1 VERGAHGT
9 GLLSEAI
16 LSAAGAGQYQKRS
29 ETRQR
34 KDLVPVFSFKAN
46 GLCLAK
52 AQGVGK
58 RIGGPEKMKLWSNMM
73 KRMDGSEI

>member
-1 VERGAHGT
+1 M
-9 GLLSEAI
+9 I
-16 LSAAGAGQYQKRS
+16 
-29 ETRQR
+29 
-34 KDLVPVFSFKAN
+34 SFKAN

-52 AQGVGK
+52 VQGVGK